1 MTALERIYK
10 NLNAGYQYGDYL
22 HNVRYPMFTPC
33 LSVSENGEY
42 IRWRHY
48 GESANKNTKQNLNW
62 IIETIFKT
70 TPEEFEKAKL
80 IKYRGLE
87 HE

>member
-1 MTALERIYK
+1 MTALDRIFK
-10 NLNAGYQYGDYL
+10 NLNAGYQYGEFL

-33 LSVSENGEY
+33 LSISENGVY
-42 IRWRHY
+42 IRWRHF
-48 GESANKNTKQNLNW
+48 GGSANMNTKKELAW
-62 IIETIFKT
+62 IITEIFRT

-87 HE
+87 RE

>member
-22 HNVRYPMFTPC
+22 VNVRYPMFTPC
-33 LSVSENGEY
+33 LSVSENSVY
-42 IRWRHY
+42 IRWSHY
-48 GESANKNTKQNLNW
+48 GSSANENTKADLQW
-62 IIETIFKT
+62 IIEMIFKT

-80 IKYRGLE
+80 IKYRGI
-87 HE
+87 